1 MDVEILRVS
10 RGIWKYK
17 ATASV
22 DGKVAVEGELMCTIR
37 ANENAAAATTAVPG
51 AGQ

>member
-1 MDVEILRVS
+1 MEVEILRTT

-17 ATASV
+17 AKGSV
-22 DGKVAVEGELMCTIR
+22 DDQLAVEAELMCTIR
-37 ANENAAAATTAVPG
+37 EVAEAPIAQA

>member
-17 ATASV
+17 AVASV
-22 DGKVAVEGELMCTIR
+22 DGKVAVEGELMRTIR
-37 ANENAAAATTAVPG
+37 ANDNAAAA
-51 AGQ
+51 GQ